1 MRLAELGLVVVCLT
15 IGAPSLVGCGGTTG
29 TGGPGDSG
37 SGGGVSAGGQ
47 GGAAKGGAGA
57 GGVPGTG
64 GAAGAAGVTGAAGSS
79 GGSAGG
85 SAGAGAVRD
94 CFPACIADLRKAC
107 ERPSPDGGTCGYGNG
122 AYCYSNGIQE
132 TQSPVDGGAVITFTE
147 PDGHTPCYQV
157 FASTTGAGQRYETT
171 TGQVVATVT
180 TVDNVNYMVTCN
192 GTTTTVDTSNPA
204 CAMLNE
210 GACKTQNVCP

>member
-29 TGGPGDSG
+29 TGGPADSG

-79 GGSAGG
+79 GGSAG
-85 SAGAGAVRD
+85 AGAVRD

-107 ERPSPDGGTCGYGNG
+107 ERPSPDGGTCAYANG
-122 AYCYSNGIQE
+122 GYCYSNGIQE
-132 TQSPVDGGAVITFTE
+132 TQSLVDGGGLITFTE

-210 GACKTQNVCP
+210 GACKTQNACP